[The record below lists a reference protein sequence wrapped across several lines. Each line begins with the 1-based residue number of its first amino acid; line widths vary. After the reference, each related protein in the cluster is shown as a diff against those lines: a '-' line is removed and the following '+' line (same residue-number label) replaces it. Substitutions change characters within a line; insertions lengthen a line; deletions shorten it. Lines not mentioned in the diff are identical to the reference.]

1 MSEEIVYSY
10 SINQESLDPKECFE
24 DLEMAEAVLNDMASG
39 NRYAWF
45 HAVVTASLG
54 SFASSVTLGGNSYSS
69 KEEWENDDYF
79 IDLQRQAQQLLI
91 EKIKAH
97 KTELDKLIQSNQELF
112 S

>member
-10 SINQESLDPKECFE
+10 SISEEDLDPKDFL
-24 DLEMAEAVLNDMASG
+24 DLEIAEAILKDKASG

-45 HAVVTASLG
+45 NVVVTASLG

-79 IDLQRQAQQLLI
+79 IDLKREARQLLI

-97 KTELDKLIQSNQELF
+97 KAEFDKLIQSNQELF